1 MGLVTEVQ
9 RTLEL
14 AAVWTYMYS
23 RTKSSACK
31 ISGFSEV
38 SVFDLS
44 SVP

>member
-14 AAVWTYMYS
+14 AAVWTYS

-31 ISGFSEV
+31 ISGFSDV
-38 SVFDLS
+38 
-44 SVP
+44 